1 MTSPPRTILHVDMDA
16 FFVSVEIQHDPSLL
30 GKPVIVGG
38 DGRRGVVAAASYEA
52 RAYGVHSA
60 MPSVRARRLC
70 PQAIFVPGRH
80 DRYGE
85 VSERVMEI
93 FRSYTPLVEPLS
105 LDEAFLD
112 VTGARRLHGDG
123 LTIAREI
130 RQRVEA
136 QEGCTCSVG
145 VSAIKFVAKLAS
157 VHAKPKAS
165 PTGPV
170 EGPGVTVVAPGQE
183 LDFLRPHPVR
193 ALWGIGK
200 ATEPKLERL
209 GVQTIG
215 DLEQLPEKLLI
226 RHLGEAA
233 GRHLFELS
241 HAIDERQVVARS
253 EPKSISH
260 EETFSRDKHSHDALA
275 REVVR
280 LADSV
285 AHRARTS
292 GYTGRTVTLKLRF
305 SEDFRTVS
313 RSITVERPIDT
324 GTELARHGKALLAD
338 LDPSPGVRLL
348 GIGLTGLSREAPVQ
362 LSLDDG
368 DQQAWSD
375 VADAM
380 EDIRSRFGRDAV
392 VPATLADRNGV
403 RTKKQGDQQWGPDD
417 GSESP

>member
-1 MTSPPRTILHVDMDA
+1 MDA
-16 FFVSVEIQHDPSLL
+16 FFVSVEIQHDPSLR

-52 RAYGVHSA
+52 RAHGVHSA

-70 PQAIFVPGRH
+70 PQAIFVPGHH
-80 DRYGE
+80 DRYTE

-93 FRSYTPLVEPLS
+93 FGSYTPLVEPLS

-112 VTGARRLHGDG
+112 VSGARRLHGDG
-123 LTIAREI
+123 RTIAEEI
-130 RQRVEA
+130 RRRVEE

-145 VSAIKFVAKLAS
+145 VSAVKFIAKLAS
-157 VHAKPKAS
+157 VHAKPTAS
-165 PTGPV
+165 PIGPV
-170 EGPGVTVVAPGQE
+170 PGTGVTVVEPGEE
-183 LDFLRPHPVR
+183 LAFLHPHPVR

-209 GVQTIG
+209 GVTTIG
-215 DLEQLPEKLLI
+215 ELAQLPEKLLV
-226 RHLGEAA
+226 RHLGEAV
-233 GRHLFELS
+233 GTHLYDLS
-241 HAIDERQVVARS
+241 HAIDHRDVVAHGD
-253 EPKSISH
+253 PKSISH
-260 EETFSRDKHSHDALA
+260 EETFSRDKHSHDSLA

-292 GYTGRTVTLKLRF
+292 GFTGRTVTLKLRF
-305 SEDFRTVS
+305 SEEFRTVT
-313 RSITVERPIDT
+313 RSLTLDRPTNT
-324 GTELARHGKALLAD
+324 GTEIARHGKALLAE

-348 GIGLTGLSREAPVQ
+348 GIGLTGLSREAPIQ
-362 LSLDDG
+362 LSLDAD

-380 EDIRSRFGRDAV
+380 EDVRARFGRDAV
-392 VPATLADRNGV
+392 VPATLAGRDGV
-403 RTKKQGDQQWGPDD
+403 RTKKRGDQQWGPDD
-417 GSESP
+417 APATR